1 MTKQEAERRL
11 AELLMDDMPLREIP
25 ARITAVAADWFAKL
39 RQLRVEFL
47 KSLTDSIQELSFLN
61 LSEDAFM
68 RLIQGQGIPE
78 NLTIRWRHPLEYGG
92 EVSAKNLFLTLR
104 FPYGQNMDR
113 FMIEQS
119 GKPILWFPNPE
130 KKVYIPTK
138 LLSGGDGGN
147 ATSDR
152 LSQMAAQ
159 FAAMDRGMV

>member
-11 AELLMDDMPLREIP
+11 AELLMDDMPTREIP
-25 ARITAVAADWFAKL
+25 ARISAVAADWFAKL
-39 RQLRVEFL
+39 RTLRAEFL

-61 LSEDAFM
+61 LSEESFM
-68 RLIQGQGIPE
+68 GLIQGRSLPE
-78 NLTIRWRHPLEYGG
+78 NLAIRWRHPLEYGG
-92 EVSAKNLFLTLR
+92 ELSVKNMFLAPR

-113 FMIEQS
+113 FLLEQS
-119 GKPILWFPNPE
+119 GKPTLWLPDPA

-138 LLSGGDGGN
+138 LLNGGDGGN

-159 FAAMDRGMV
+159 FAMDRGMV